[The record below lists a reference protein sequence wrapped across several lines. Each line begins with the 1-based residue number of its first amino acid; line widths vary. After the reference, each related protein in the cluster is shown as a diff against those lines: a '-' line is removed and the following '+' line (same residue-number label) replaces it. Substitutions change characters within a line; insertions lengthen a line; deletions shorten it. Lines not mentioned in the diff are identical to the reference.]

1 MVKRVIGTKLIE
13 LFEKYPVCTII
24 GPRQSGKTTLV
35 KNCFKDHAYY
45 NMEEPSQRE
54 FAESDP
60 KGFLAQS
67 SEPKIIDEIQRVP
80 ELLSYIQVIV
90 DEKGTNSHF
99 VLTGSN
105 QFSIRNQVSQSLA
118 GRTAL
123 LTLLP
128 FSIDEIETYKSFS
141 VNELL
146 FVGGYPRIYD
156 RKLDPVQTYGDY
168 FDTYVE
174 RDLLKFVSIKN
185 LRQFRMFV
193 RLCAGRVGQLLN
205 FNSLAN
211 DVGVSHSTI
220 REWYSILENSFIAYS
235 LQPFHLNIRKRLV
248 KTPKIYFYDTGLAAH
263 LIGIEN
269 QKQLT
274 THPLRGNLFENLVI
288 NEILKMRL
296 NSGRRNNLTF
306 YRDSSGNEV
315 DCLYTVAQKVI
326 PIEVKSGATIS
337 KTFFSGLNSF
347 SKVVGDNVIENF
359 VVYTGDDLQKRTQGT
374 ALNYKQIVSEII
386 KLEIKETSE

>member
-1 MVKRVIGTKLIE
+1 MVKRVIETKLIE

-35 KNCFKDHAYY
+35 KSCFKDHAYY
-45 NMEEPSQRE
+45 NLEEPPQRE

-67 SEPKIIDEIQRVP
+67 SGPKIIDEIQRVP

-90 DEKGTNSHF
+90 DEKGTNSRF

-128 FSIDEIETYKSFS
+128 FSIDEVETYNSFS

-146 FVGGYPRIYD
+146 FIGGYPRIYD
-156 RKLDPVQTYGDY
+156 EKLDPVQTYGDY
-168 FDTYVE
+168 FDTYIE
-174 RDLLKFVSIKN
+174 RDLLQFVSIKN
-185 LRQFRMFV
+185 LRQFRIFV
-193 RLCAGRVGQLLN
+193 RLCAGRIGQLLN

-211 DVGVSHSTI
+211 DVGVSHTTI

-235 LQPFHLNIRKRLV
+235 LQPFFLNIRKRLV
-248 KTPKIYFYDTGLAAH
+248 KSPKIYFYDTGLATY
-263 LIGIEN
+263 LIGIED

-315 DCLYTVAQKVI
+315 DCLYTIAQKII
-326 PIEVKSGATIS
+326 PIEVKSSETIS
-337 KTFFSGLNSF
+337 KNFFSGLNSF
-347 SKVVGDNVIENF
+347 SKVAGDDVIENF
-359 VVYTGDDLQKRTQGT
+359 VVYTGDDFQKRTQGT
-374 ALNYKQIVSEII
+374 TLNYKKIVSEISR
-386 KLEIKETSE
+386 LEIKVTSE